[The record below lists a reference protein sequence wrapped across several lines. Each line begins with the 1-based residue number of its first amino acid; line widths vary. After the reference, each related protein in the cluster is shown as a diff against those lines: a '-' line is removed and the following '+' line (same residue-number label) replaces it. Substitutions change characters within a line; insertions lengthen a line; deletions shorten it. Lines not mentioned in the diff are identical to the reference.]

1 MMMMMRKVALWIGL
15 FVGLGWN
22 SGASAIPI
30 TNGLVAAYEFN
41 GNANDV
47 SGNGHNGTEFGGIT
61 SSNYVSGR
69 VGQALHLDGQGEYI
83 ATETLTD
90 TWDQWTISFFAK
102 PDSLPP
108 GSTYAQIIVERE
120 RVGSFQEIEIGTYF
134 TGKFFFAADSA
145 SAALTFSDTDVLLN
159 EWQHVA
165 VTYNGTSQ
173 AIYIDGVLDSQY
185 AQSNAYVDVNEPLLI
200 GRHVNPNGP
209 AFFSG
214 TLDELYVYDRALS
227 EPEVFTLAT
236 VPEPST
242 ALLLSLGLFAISLR
256 RKVGRL

>member
-1 MMMMMRKVALWIGL
+1 MRKVCLAVLAMA
-15 FVGLGWN
+15 FGWS
-22 SGASAIPI
+22 SGASALPANNPI
-30 TNGLVAAYEFN
+30 TDGLDAGYGFA
-41 GNANDV
+41 GNADDV

-69 VGQALHLDGQGEYI
+69 VGQALQFDGQGEYV
-83 ATETLTD
+83 ATGTLTD
-90 TWDQWTISFFAK
+90 TWNQWTIAFFAK

-108 GSTYAQIIVERE
+108 ASTHAQIIVERE
-120 RVGSFQEIEIGTYF
+120 RVGPFQEIEIGTYF

-145 SAALTFSDTDVLLN
+145 TAALTFSDGDVLLN

-165 VTYNGTSQ
+165 VSYDGTEQ
-173 AIYIDGVLDSQY
+173 RVYVDGSLDSFF
-185 AQSNAYVDVNEPLLI
+185 AQSNAHVNVNEPLLI

-227 EPEVFTLAT
+227 ASEVLTLASI
-236 VPEPST
+236 PEPST
-242 ALLLSLGLFAISLR
+242 ALLLGIGLAGMAAR
-256 RKVGRL
+256 RRV